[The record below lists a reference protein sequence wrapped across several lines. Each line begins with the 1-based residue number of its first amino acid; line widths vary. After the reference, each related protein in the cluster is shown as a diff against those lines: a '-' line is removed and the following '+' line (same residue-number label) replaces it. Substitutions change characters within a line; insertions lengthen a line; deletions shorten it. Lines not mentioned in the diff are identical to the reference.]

1 MTTVV
6 GGRRSKVEG
15 RGSKVGGHRARFA
28 VRWVLAVVVLA
39 AAGCTDVQAP
49 QRSERYEWRLGGAT
63 SFHWPRESLPV
74 RIWVEDA
81 EDFPAHVA
89 GAIADWRS
97 AFLYGE
103 LEARLVDDSL
113 GADVIVRNAPAPAAG
128 VFAVRLLRRAP
139 ECQGATDLN
148 VGGDLLQ
155 LPVRVWVNERLSGP
169 GLPACYRLTL
179 RHELGHAFGIWN
191 HSASDA
197 DAMFTDPVLDDLSE
211 ADRQTMEYLYHFP
224 PDVTPVR

>member
-1 MTTVV
+1 MTS
-6 GGRRSKVEG
+6 RVEG
-15 RGSKVGGHRARFA
+15 RGAGFVVRCSPFA
-28 VRWVLAVVVLA
+28 VRCALFAGVVL

-49 QRSERYEWRLGGAT
+49 QRTERYEWRLGGTT

-81 EDFPAHVA
+81 EDFPGHVR
-89 GAIADWRS
+89 GAIADWQS

-103 LEARLVDDSL
+103 LDARLVDDSL
-113 GADVIVRNAPAPAAG
+113 TADVIVRNAPAPAAG

-169 GLPACYRLTL
+169 DLSACYRLTL

-191 HSASDA
+191 HSASDG
-197 DAMFTDPVLDDLSE
+197 DAMFPDPVLDGLSE

-224 PDVTPVR
+224 PDVIPVR